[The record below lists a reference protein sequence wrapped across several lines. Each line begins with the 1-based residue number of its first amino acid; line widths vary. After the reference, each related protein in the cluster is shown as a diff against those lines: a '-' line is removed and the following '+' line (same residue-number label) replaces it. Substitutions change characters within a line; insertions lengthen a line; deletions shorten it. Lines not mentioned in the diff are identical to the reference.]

1 MLWSCKLQSFYPST
15 GEALGWQWPSLDPV
29 AWHGVGTGDPRPRR
43 LVVTGLR
50 RMAGPPRVARV
61 ERERERRERQGE
73 RERDRERDL

>member
-1 MLWSCKLQSFYPST
+1 M
-15 GEALGWQWPSLDPV
+15 GWQWPSLDPV

-61 ERERERRERQGE
+61 ERERERG
-73 RERDRERDL
+73 ERDREKERETEREISSRT